1 MQIWEILCSL
11 HQRIKNLLNNLTIQ
25 RALSGFLLVLFAVSI
40 TPKLFLHD
48 LLASHKDN
56 HIRSTCFNAQVAKAE
71 FDCDCDNSVTESPYE
86 YTGSTI
92 PEFII
97 PVVFLTHQYTIIPF
111 LHSET
116 GYVKGLRGPPVFP
129 I

>member
-1 MQIWEILCSL
+1 
-11 HQRIKNLLNNLTIQ
+11 LLNHLTIR
-25 RALSGFLLVLFAVSI
+25 RAFSGFLLVLFAFSI
-40 TPKLFLHD
+40 TPKQFLHD

-56 HIRSTCFNAQVAKAE
+56 HIRSTGFNDQVAKSGL
-71 FDCDCDNSVTESPYE
+71 DCDCDNPVTESPYE
-86 YTGSTI
+86 YSGGSI

-116 GYVKGLRGPPVFP
+116 GYVKGLRGPPYCH